1 LLEADRE
8 TTEFIKR
15 QKAKAAVN
23 AANGSHTNSTTSLQ
37 GLEEHY
43 EPIRKG
49 ADRDMFA
56 VQDRVFSR
64 FAASMMTGF
73 NGTIWHEFPGVKFCS
88 NCGDKTLI
96 CPHKMPVGET
106 VFEVPAGTRFLKFSR
121 PRLQYNQFMIKRSL
135 DLFKKS
141 DSYQNDLTWFNIS
154 NTHLKYCFVILFLVK
169 HANLM
174 ASSYTIVVHFICL
187 LLVLNDASNLLALI
201 DFDSHLT
208 DHYMRFIRHF
218 KHGFNLR
225 LRVIDVSYGDLRL
238 KQRVKC
244 CHMVVQAL
252 YRHRYRLF
260 ILLYQIVIQVNSRV
274 Y

>member
-1 LLEADRE
+1 METERLNYAESIAELKNQYDLTVQHRQSLEEKLYLLEADRE

-73 NGTIWHEFPGVKFCS
+73 NGAIWHEFPGVKFCS

-135 DLFKKS
+135 DQFKKS
-141 DSYQNDLTWFNIS
+141 DSKFQQ
-154 NTHLKYCFVILFLVK
+154 
-169 HANLM
+169 
-174 ASSYTIVVHFICL
+174 SSTTIVLTNYKAQYPQDIVQYQSRES
-187 LLVLNDASNLLALI
+187 LNILNEGNPEI
-201 DFDSHLT
+201 GMVFEKVK
-208 DHYMRFIRHF
+208 RHW
-218 KHGFNLR
+218 
-225 LRVIDVSYGDLRL
+225 
-238 KQRVKC
+238 
-244 CHMVVQAL
+244 
-252 YRHRYRLF
+252 
-260 ILLYQIVIQVNSRV
+260 
-274 Y
+274 